1 MKKILI
7 LTAILFLIGCSRNVT
22 PYQAANKGGMKCGK
36 NHLK

>member
-7 LTAILFLIGCSRNVT
+7 LTAILFLIGCSRNVN

-36 NHLK
+36 YKLK